1 MQTFPGKKY
10 ARNLQDPFRNSNSKP
25 CHKYLYASYMH
36 CSNDELSR
44 LVPCCWILVP
54 SAVISKSL
62 MMFCPYCFY
71 HPVQGTA
78 SLGLRYEW
86 TWPLGCAPWMIQ
98 WLHHG
103 YSIAGTYIMLIPSYI
118 AVNLSSCTLRPLIRS
133 DYIMI

>member
-1 MQTFPGKKY
+1 A
-10 ARNLQDPFRNSNSKP
+10 ARACCCTAIAAAAAAAAGLP
-25 CHKYLYASYMH
+25 CPAHR
-36 CSNDELSR
+36 CSR
-44 LVPCCWILVP
+44 P
-54 SAVISKSL
+54 S
-62 MMFCPYCFY
+62 
-71 HPVQGTA
+71 VQGTA

>member
-1 MQTFPGKKY
+1 MFPEDGVCLNKL
-10 ARNLQDPFRNSNSKP
+10 NQHLNTLPG
-25 CHKYLYASYMH
+25 
-36 CSNDELSR
+36 R
-44 LVPCCWILVP
+44 LTAL
-54 SAVISKSL
+54 L
-62 MMFCPYCFY
+62 
-71 HPVQGTA
+71 VQGTA